1 MPRLPDDRVVL
12 ARLEESLRRADWH
25 LVARLTDQLNA
36 EVVSDVPEAL
46 TERLERLQNAL
57 VTARIARSRLA
68 VSLSRARA
76 AASFTHARGSYE

>member
-57 VTARIARSRLA
+57 VTARIARSRLS